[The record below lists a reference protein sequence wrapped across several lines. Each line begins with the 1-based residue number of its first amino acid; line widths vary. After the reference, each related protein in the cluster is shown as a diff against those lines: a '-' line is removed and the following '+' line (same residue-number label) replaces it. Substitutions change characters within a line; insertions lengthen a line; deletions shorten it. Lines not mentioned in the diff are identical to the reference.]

1 MYLNRVEGSY
11 VMMDADYCRNL
22 AQDGNYTTEFL
33 QSLFVL
39 STVQSA
45 SVSIIL
51 FTVEQKWKN
60 AGPTT

>member
-1 MYLNRVEGSY
+1 MYLNSVEGSY
-11 VMMDADYCRNL
+11 VMMDADYGRNL
-22 AQDGNYTTEFL
+22 AADGNYTAEFL

-51 FTVEQKWKN
+51 FAVEQK
-60 AGPTT
+60 

>member
-1 MYLNRVEGSY
+1 MYLNSVEGSY
-11 VMMDADYCRNL
+11 VMMDADYGRNL

-51 FTVEQKWKN
+51 FAVEQK
-60 AGPTT
+60 